1 MLYNPLHYPYA
12 EKSVVHW
19 REFHR
24 LQQLMQSWK
33 GAAVADGA
41 DGVSRDELDGWQK
54 FAHDIVARRGRETT
68 QAPVRCFMIG
78 TAGTGKSRT
87 VRSFVGAKRLVVRS
101 KVEAE
106 FDRRSLQLPE
116 AQEKIKNAVRY
127 CCQLGAPTG
136 CASFQL
142 KFGASTLHRLFGVP
156 IGYCGPAPNRTSA
169 GYKKRKEKMVLAK
182 LYVLDEMSMIGRRM
196 LGRIEF
202 KLRDHLGNEK
212 APDRSEP
219 VMGQKD
225 FVLCGD
231 PKQCPPIGDE
241 PIYQN
246 GNYLGKSQNKPKDA
260 EGVPHGAWSVDK
272 LTKMGMAV
280 RDSCEDV
287 VILRKVHRYQDFDES
302 IPPEKRSLYAEEAAK
317 FLLCTRG
324 MADCTWTR
332 AQRDWLARRNRS
344 VWQQTHEGRAQL

>member
-101 KVEAE
+101 KVVAQ
-106 FDRRSLQLPE
+106 FDPCKLQDPE
-116 AQEKIKNAVRY
+116 VQEKIKNAVRY
-127 CCQLGAPTG
+127 CCQLGAPTC

-156 IGYCGPAPNRTSA
+156 IVAVFRSCTDSSHSAANRILFSWLCA
-169 GYKKRKEKMVLAK
+169 G
-182 LYVLDEMSMIGRRM
+182 
-196 LGRIEF
+196 
-202 KLRDHLGNEK
+202 
-212 APDRSEP
+212 
-219 VMGQKD
+219 
-225 FVLCGD
+225 
-231 PKQCPPIGDE
+231 
-241 PIYQN
+241 
-246 GNYLGKSQNKPKDA
+246 
-260 EGVPHGAWSVDK
+260 
-272 LTKMGMAV
+272 
-280 RDSCEDV
+280 
-287 VILRKVHRYQDFDES
+287 
-302 IPPEKRSLYAEEAAK
+302 
-317 FLLCTRG
+317 
-324 MADCTWTR
+324 
-332 AQRDWLARRNRS
+332 
-344 VWQQTHEGRAQL
+344 